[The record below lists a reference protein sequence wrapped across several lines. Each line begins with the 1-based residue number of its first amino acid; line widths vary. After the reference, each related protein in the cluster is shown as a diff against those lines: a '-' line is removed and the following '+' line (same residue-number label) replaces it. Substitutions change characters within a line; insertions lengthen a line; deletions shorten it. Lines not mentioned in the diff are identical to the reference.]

1 MSGKTSAI
9 SIALALAL
17 TAGGAVAATSVE
29 KAITLRQASYKEMGK
44 SFKAVN
50 DELKKDTPDTKLIAA
65 EAKKVHGFSL
75 AIPKWF
81 PKGSGPEA
89 GIKMRAKADIWAEP
103 VKFAEATK
111 ALQVE
116 SQKLRVAAGKGD
128 VEAIKLQFKATGGAC
143 GGCHKPF
150 RAEEK

>member
-1 MSGKTSAI
+1 MSEMTSVV
-9 SIALALAL
+9 SIALVMAL

-29 KAITLRQASYKEMGK
+29 KAVALRQSGYKETGK
-44 SFKAVN
+44 SFKAIN
-50 DELKKDTPDTKLIAA
+50 DELKKDAPRTKLIAA

-81 PKGSGPEA
+81 PKGSGPES
-89 GIKMRAKADIWAEP
+89 GLKTRAKSDIWAEP
-103 VKFAEATK
+103 AKFAEATK
-111 ALQVE
+111 AFQVE
-116 SQKLRVAAGKGD
+116 SQKLRVAARKGD
-128 VEAIKLQFKATGGAC
+128 VEAIKLQVKATGGSC

>member
-1 MSGKTSAI
+1 MPEKTSVAG
-9 SIALALAL
+9 IALVLAL
-17 TAGGAVAATSVE
+17 TAGAAVAATSVE
-29 KAITLRQASYKEMGK
+29 KAVALRQAGYKEMGK
-44 SFKAVN
+44 SFKAIN
-50 DELKKDTPDTKLIAA
+50 DELKKDAPDTKLIAA

-81 PKGSGPEA
+81 PKDSGPET

-103 VKFAEATK
+103 AKFADATK

-128 VEAIKLQFKATGGAC
+128 IEAVKVQFKATGGAC

>member
-1 MSGKTSAI
+1 MSGKTSAV
-9 SIALALAL
+9 SIALVLAL
-17 TAGGAVAATSVE
+17 TAGGAIAATSVE

-50 DELKKDTPDTKLIAA
+50 DELKKDAPDTKLIAA

-75 AIPKWF
+75 SIPKWF
-81 PKGSGPEA
+81 PKGSGPDT

-111 ALQVE
+111 ALQAE
-116 SQKLRVAAGKGD
+116 SKKLRAVAGEGD
-128 VEAIKLQFKATGGAC
+128 VEAIKLQFKATGAAC

-150 RAEEK
+150 RADEK